1 MTYEE
6 YKNERQRSF
15 NALPVF
21 YAFSKEQFKKAMEE
35 RGLTENDTDKVRH
48 WYGGGFYLVK
58 DQHII
63 AEWIREDQNGDKLK
77 ELMQNSYFAEGAFL
91 YEMNNHEYAINWQG
105 DWDVCSC
112 FGECKYDEYKDYDD
126 YLTELG
132 YGDKI
137 IQAYKRARIRH
148 MKLAE
153 SWL

>member
-6 YKNERQRSF
+6 YKNKRQAEF

-35 RGLTENDTDKVRH
+35 RGLTENDTDQVRQ
-48 WYGGGFYLVK
+48 WYGGGFYLKK
-58 DQHII
+58 DAHVI
-63 AEWIREDQNGDKLK
+63 AEWLREESKGDKLK
-77 ELMQNSYFAEGAFL
+77 ELMRDPKFAESAFL

-112 FGECKYDEYKDYDD
+112 FGECKYDEAKDYDD

-132 YGDKI
+132 YDDQTITAYRLARKKHYKI
-137 IQAYKRARIRH
+137 
-148 MKLAE
+148 AE
-153 SWL
+153 NW